1 MKESKQSKQEKY
13 RLSDPTAKFFKPA
26 LLERFKSEGVYK
38 PSELLKGNRTRWLRV
53 SDLPWSRGTTY
64 RLISED
70 AFLSVILQL
79 PGSRRKIRLVDA
91 ESLDRYFLRLAEKQR
106 QERKAAKATH
116 PNGEP

>member
-1 MKESKQSKQEKY
+1 MKKAATDFEPEGEY
-13 RLSDPTAKFFKPA
+13 RPSDPTAKFFKP
-26 LLERFKSEGVYK
+26 EGAYK

-79 PGSRRKIRLVDA
+79 PGSGRKIRLVDA
-91 ESLDRYFLRLAEKQR
+91 ESLDAYFLRLAERQR
-106 QERKAAKATH
+106 QERNAKH
-116 PNGEP
+116 KS

>member
-1 MKESKQSKQEKY
+1 MKKAAKDFQSGEHSP
-13 RLSDPTAKFFKPA
+13 SDPTAKFLKPA

-53 SDLPWSRGTTY
+53 GDLPWSRGTTY

-79 PGSRRKIRLVDA
+79 PGSGRKIRLVDA
-91 ESLDRYFLRLAEKQR
+91 ESLDAYFLRLAETQR
-106 QERKAAKATH
+106 RERKTKRAATEA
-116 PNGEP
+116 